1 MSTGG
6 STAGNVRDSKVKELY
21 LFYFMII
28 CCVITGKISELDWLA
43 DNKDNPINPIKRGKE
58 LGIYLST
65 TDSSHTDL
73 KVYEGMSR
81 KERRDRKIN
90 Q

>member
-21 LFYFMII
+21 LFYFMLICKEFYGI

-43 DNKDNPINPIKRGKE
+43 DNKDNPINPIKRGKDTRN
-58 LGIYLST
+58 LLNRNYK
-65 TDSSHTDL
+65 HN
-73 KVYEGMSR
+73 
-81 KERRDRKIN
+81 RRPPAG

>member
-58 LGIYLST
+58 LGIY
-65 TDSSHTDL
+65 
-73 KVYEGMSR
+73 
-81 KERRDRKIN
+81 
-90 Q
+90 